1 MKLLIGIGVAVVAL
15 VLGFAAGLEFEKLYH
30 ARADV
35 QRLLDSNFREQRGTT
50 LLSLAVFEKLQ
61 AGDPDK
67 VNSLLGR
74 QMALYY
80 RFYKDADA
88 RSPNGPCLVPLIE
101 KAATRSPGVKAELE
115 KQSP

>member
-1 MKLLIGIGVAVVAL
+1 MKLLITIALACLAL
-15 VLGFAAGLEFEKLYH
+15 VIGFGAGLEFEKLRH

-35 QRLLDSNFREQRGTT
+35 QQLLDSHFREQRGTT
-50 LLSLAVFEKLQ
+50 LFSLAIFEKLQ
-61 AGDPDK
+61 AGDAYK

-80 RFYKDADA
+80 RIYKDADA
-88 RSPNGPCLVPLIE
+88 RSLNGPCLVPLIE
-101 KAATRSPGVKAELE
+101 KAGTRSPAVKAELE